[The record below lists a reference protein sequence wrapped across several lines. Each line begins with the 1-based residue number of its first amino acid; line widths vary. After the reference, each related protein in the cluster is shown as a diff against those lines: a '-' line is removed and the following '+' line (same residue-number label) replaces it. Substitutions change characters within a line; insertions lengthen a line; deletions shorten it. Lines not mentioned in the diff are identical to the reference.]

1 MLLHRVVSAVDGKVV
16 TPWLFLHSP
25 EDKDPVN
32 NHYHSCSWRD
42 WCCGQRGC
50 YVCVSSYSLI
60 VPPQSWR
67 RGPLQWLLPQCH
79 LPAQRGI
86 GAADR
91 EVVMCVS
98 HLTLWLFLHS
108 PEDEDLFSDYY
119 HSAIFL
125 HREGLV
131 LRTEGLL
138 FVCLSYS
145 VIVPRQSWSQGP
157 CQRRLTQ
164 LFMEGLVL
172 WTETL
177 LHVCL
182 TLWLFLHCSPE
193 DKDLFS
199 DC

>member
-1 MLLHRVVSAVDGKVV
+1 MLLHRVISAVDGKVV
-16 TPWLFLHSP
+16 TPWLFVHSP

-32 NHYHSCSWRD
+32 NHYRSCSWRD

-50 YVCVSSYSLI
+50 YVYVT
-60 VPPQSWR
+60 
-67 RGPLQWLLPQCH
+67 
-79 LPAQRGI
+79 
-86 GAADR
+86 
-91 EVVMCVS
+91 
-98 HLTLWLFLHS
+98 LTQWLFLGS

-131 LRTEGLL
+131 LRTERLL
-138 FVCLSYS
+138 CVCLCYS
-145 VIVPRQSWSQGP
+145 VIVPRQSWRQGP
-157 CQRRLTQ
+157 CQPLLTQ
-164 LFMEGLVL
+164 LFVEGLVL

-182 TLWLFLHCSPE
+182 TLCLFLHCSPE

>member
-1 MLLHRVVSAVDGKVV
+1 MYSGKIFSTATSTAVVPCSCTGWLVLWTEKLLLRDCSSTVLMTRTQSTTTTTVVPG
-16 TPWLFLHSP
+16 
-25 EDKDPVN
+25 
-32 NHYHSCSWRD
+32 
-42 WCCGQRGC
+42 
-50 YVCVSSYSLI
+50 
-60 VPPQSWR
+60 
-67 RGPLQWLLPQCH
+67 
-79 LPAQRGI
+79 GI